1 MSPPYNVKVLY
12 VSVIIILAGILK
24 ENKRTA
30 ELDALKKIKEN
41 GDISKH
47 ELMSWTTLPTESTT
61 RICGTL
67 KELLLEIKKDPI
79 LAMLN
84 INEEELNSGF
94 SAIESQS
101 DETPDSE
108 VRVYTCTL
116 IVQILATLLFK

>member
-116 IVQILATLLFK
+116 KVQILIGNIIV